1 MKPHVKETD
10 IPNEPQIREGE
21 HWISGRNNQL
31 IFFCRD
37 RPGDENSGH
46 GDEAQAGSLNLVV
59 GRKNQDVDFASDS
72 AFAYIS
78 MKTDVDKNL
87 SIDGMTDGEG
97 NKLEPKSNSPA
108 VILKSDSVRIVHRQS
123 GDIRITSDDGQNFIM
138 LSPDRCEIKLGTS
151 WLKIADGKITIE
163 AGEIDLGAK
172 VTDKV
177 VLGDKFMTLFNA
189 HTHQSPVGP
198 TSNPLQPMS
207 DAQLSAKSKV
217 E

>member
-1 MKPHVKETD
+1 MKPHVKEED
-10 IPNEPQIREGE
+10 IPDEPQIREGE
-21 HWISGRNNQL
+21 HWIPGRNNQL

-46 GDEAQAGSLNLVV
+46 GDEKEAGSLNLVV

-72 AFAYIS
+72 AFTYIS

-97 NKLEPKSNSPA
+97 NKLEPKTA
-108 VILKSDSVRIVHRQS
+108 IAAIVLKSDVVRLVHRSS
-123 GDIRITSDDGQNFIM
+123 GDIRITSDDGKNFIA
-138 LSPDRCEIKLGTS
+138 LTPDRCEIKLGAS

-177 VLGDKFMTLFNA
+177 VLGDKFMTLFNM
-189 HTHQSPVGP
+189 HTHQSPTGA
-198 TSNPLQPMS
+198 TSNPLQQMS
-207 DAQLSAKSKV
+207 DAQLSSKSKV
-217 E
+217 Q